1 MWEIYDAV
9 ISGIP
14 EEYTVDDLILGG
26 YTTYV
31 RSGTGSGI
39 AGTIPG
45 DSRPEMFRRKL
56 GMPLRELAEAVKSWN
71 YVESSI
77 GLAAI
82 NAYYNCPEVAAANGV
97 ELAGSRIT
105 EDRKNDPFIMSQN
118 RIKNKK
124 VCVIGHFPHL
134 EQLFAPV
141 CDLSIIEMPPGAD
154 DYPEPASD
162 YLVPEADF
170 VFITCASIVYKTLP
184 RYLNLAENA
193 ENVVIVGP
201 STPLAPALFDF
212 GVDDLSSFVIRD
224 GDHAKRI
231 AQGLDMDRI
240 YATGQKVSWKKPAVE
255 K

>member
-1 MWEIYDAV
+1 MWKIYDAV

-31 RSGTGSGI
+31 RSGSGCGT

-56 GMPLRELAEAVKSWN
+56 GMPLRELAGAMKSWN

-77 GLAAI
+77 GLVAI
-82 NAYYNCPEVAAANGV
+82 NAYYNNPEVAAANGV
-97 ELAGSRIT
+97 ELAANRIT

-124 VCVIGHFPHL
+124 VCMIGHFPHL

-154 DYPEPASD
+154 DYPKPASD

-170 VFITCASIVYKTLP
+170 VFIICASIVNKTLP
-184 RYLNLAENA
+184 RYLKLAENA

-201 STPLAPALFDF
+201 STPLAPAFFNF
-212 GVDDLSSFVIRD
+212 GVDALSSFVIRD
-224 GDHAKRI
+224 GGHAKRI

-240 YATGQKVSWKKPAVE
+240 YATGQKVSWKKPAAE

>member
-1 MWEIYDAV
+1 MWKIYDAI

-14 EEYTVDDLILGG
+14 EEYTVEDLLLGG

-31 RSGTGSGI
+31 RSESGCGV

-45 DSRPEMFRRKL
+45 NSRPEILQREL
-56 GMPLRELAEAVKSWN
+56 GMPLRELAKTVKSWN

-77 GLAAI
+77 GLAAM
-82 NAYYNCPEVAAANGV
+82 NAYYNSPEIAAEHGV
-97 ELAGSRIT
+97 ELSSSRIT
-105 EDRKNDPFIMSQN
+105 EDRRNDPFIMSQN

-141 CDLSIIEMPPGAD
+141 CDLSIIEMLPSPD

-184 RYLNLAENA
+184 RYLKLAENA
-193 ENVVIVGP
+193 ENVVIVGS
-201 STPLAPALFDF
+201 STPLAPAFFDF
-212 GVDDLSSFVIRD
+212 GVDDISSFVIRD

-240 YATGQKVSWKKPAVE
+240 HSTGQKVSWKRQI
-255 K
+255 

>member
-1 MWEIYDAV
+1 MWELYDAV
-9 ISGIP
+9 IAGIP
-14 EEYTVDDLILGG
+14 AEYTVDELILGS

-31 RSGTGSGI
+31 RSGSGI
-39 AGTIPG
+39 GVAGTIPG
-45 DSRPEMFRRKL
+45 DSRPEIFRRSL
-56 GMPLRELAEAVKSWN
+56 GMPLRELAEAVTSWN
-71 YVESSI
+71 YLESSI

-82 NAYYNCPEVAAANGV
+82 NAYYNSPEVAAANGV
-97 ELAGSRIT
+97 ELAVGHIT
-105 EDRKNDPFIMSQN
+105 EDRKNDPFIMSQS

-124 VCVIGHFPHL
+124 VCVLGHFPHL

-141 CDLSIIEMPPGAD
+141 CDLSIIEIPPLAD

-162 YLVPEADF
+162 YLIPEADL

-201 STPLAPALFDF
+201 STPLAPALFAF

-224 GDHAKRI
+224 GEHAKLI

-240 YATGQKVSWKKPAVE
+240 YATGQKVSWKKPAAE

>member
-1 MWEIYDAV
+1 MWEIYDAM
-9 ISGIP
+9 IAGIP
-14 EEYTVDDLILGG
+14 AEYTVEDLLLGS

-31 RSGTGSGI
+31 RSGSGCGI

-45 DSRPEMFRRKL
+45 DSRPEMFRREL

-82 NAYYNCPEVAAANGV
+82 NAYYNSPEVAKAHGV
-97 ELAGSRIT
+97 ELTMSRKT

-141 CDLSIIEMPPGAD
+141 CDLSIIETMPGQD

-184 RYLNLAENA
+184 RYLKLTENA
-193 ENVVIVGP
+193 EHVVIVGP
-201 STPLAPALFDF
+201 STPLAPVLFAF
-212 GVDDLSSFVIRD
+212 GADDLSSFVIRD
-224 GDHAKRI
+224 GDHTKRI
-231 AQGLDMDRI
+231 VQGIDMDRI
-240 YATGQKVSWKKPAVE
+240 YATGQKVSWKRPVAE

>member
-1 MWEIYDAV
+1 MWKIYDAI

-14 EEYTVDDLILGG
+14 EEYTVEDLLLGG

-31 RSGTGSGI
+31 KSGSGCGV

-45 DSRPEMFRRKL
+45 DSRPEILRREI
-56 GMPLRELAEAVKSWN
+56 GMPLHELAEAVKSWN

-77 GLAAI
+77 GLAAM
-82 NAYYNCPEVAAANGV
+82 NAYYNSPEIAAEHGV
-97 ELAGSRIT
+97 ELSPNRTT
-105 EDRKNDPFIMSQN
+105 EDRKNDPFIMSQS

-124 VCVIGHFPHL
+124 VCVIGHFPRL

-141 CDLSIIEMPPGAD
+141 CDLSIIEILPGPD

-170 VFITCASIVYKTLP
+170 VFITCASIVYKTLS
-184 RYLNLAENA
+184 RYLKLAKNA
-193 ENVVIVGP
+193 ENVVIVGS
-201 STPLAPALFDF
+201 STPLAPAFFDF
-212 GVDDLSSFVIRD
+212 GVDDISSFVIRD
-224 GDHAKRI
+224 CDHAKRI

-240 YATGQKVSWKKPAVE
+240 HSTGQKVSWKRQT
-255 K
+255 